1 MEESEFYRQLDNTG
15 KERYRRKLEMIGSK
29 EDPYLLPV
37 DDWSK
42 NKDLLPAVGFP
53 DIYVYLIN
61 SPSPHTMESLKA
73 YKSTDAWAYFT
84 AGFCG

>member
-1 MEESEFYRQLDNTG
+1 
-15 KERYRRKLEMIGSK
+15 MIGSK

-37 DDWSK
+37 GDWSK

-73 YKSTDAWAYFT
+73 YKSTDARAYFT
-84 AGFCG
+84 AGFVDDVMVTRVTDESYIVIAKVYLP